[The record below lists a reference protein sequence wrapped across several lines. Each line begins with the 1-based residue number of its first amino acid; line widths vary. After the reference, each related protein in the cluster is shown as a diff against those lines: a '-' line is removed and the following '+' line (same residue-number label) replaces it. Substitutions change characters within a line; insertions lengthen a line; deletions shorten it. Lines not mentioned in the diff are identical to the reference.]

1 MARLK
6 LRNEAMQWSHLCCL
20 DLREL
25 RKATPEGRVDYE
37 SPLGLSK
44 VRKGSM
50 QISACAKARCES
62 ATRLATAPF
71 ISVFA

>member
-6 LRNEAMQWSHLCCL
+6 LRNEAMQWSHLLCL

-50 QISACAKARCES
+50 QICVCVKGPLRVCDDVSHGS
-62 ATRLATAPF
+62 LH
-71 ISVFA
+71 